1 MTTLVFG
8 ANGAAGRAL
17 LSRLE
22 SDVVAVLRQPS
33 DDVFFADRKTA
44 VADVFDELVCEEVI
58 NHYHPSCVI
67 SFVGGKDADG
77 KRADGIGNINIINA
91 CKKWVKDTRF
101 ILITSIGCGEQYE
114 QMSEQ
119 FKQFLGEAVRAK
131 TEAEA
136 ILKESGLRW
145 TILRPSGLNNDESE
159 AFELF
164 DNYDKMPNHYLSRNA
179 LACAVK
185 KVITNEFI
193 GQTWSVN

>member
-17 LSRLE
+17 LSHLE
-22 SDVVAVLRQPS
+22 GDVVAVLRQAS
-33 DDVFFADRKTA
+33 DDAFFADRKTA
-44 VADVFDELVCEEVI
+44 VADVFDEFACEEVI
-58 NHYHPSCVI
+58 KYYHPNCVI
-67 SFVGGKDADG
+67 SFVGGKDAEG
-77 KRADGIGNINIINA
+77 KRADGIGNIHIINA
-91 CKKWVKDTRF
+91 CKKWVKNTRF
-101 ILITSIGCGEQYE
+101 ILITSIGCGEQYA
-114 QMSEQ
+114 QMSEP

-136 ILKESGLRW
+136 ALKASGLRW
-145 TILRPSGLNNDESE
+145 TILRPSGLNHDDNE

-164 DNYDKMPNHYLSRNA
+164 EHYDQMPHRYMSRNA

-185 KVITNEFI
+185 KVMANEFI